1 MAPWSDLPSDLLGLV
16 IARLPFPADRAR
28 FRAVCRAWHSALR
41 RHVAAPPQ
49 LPWIVLPEGTFVT
62 VSDGGVHRMAFP
74 ESNTVCIG
82 STDGWLALHRT
93 DNDDD
98 DSVDGART
106 TKTRHTFLLHNP
118 FTGATVPLAELR
130 DILDDDFFE
139 EFRVCKP
146 RTSSPS
152 TSPTTKMASPPSPIN
167 VERII
172 RQPRSPDGVIDA
184 FRWSDD
190 EDDDGGDAQDDD
202 SDASTND
209 GDSVDD
215 EGGVDADDHDESLN
229 QEGDSDNDS
238 EIEPVGDDGI
248 DDVGHQWQYL
258 TGEDLIWKTTKYE
271 LEGDDYAV
279 NGSWHL
285 LESSGRLLMVRRECL
300 IAAFVK
306 QGDHTRS
313 VDVSEADM
321 DAGTWV
327 PVTGGG
333 LGGQAIFLSELF
345 NKSMPAPAYGEVEE
359 DTMYFV
365 DTPDVWD
372 LKSGTRRP
380 FTQGIG
386 FFDLDRTWVFPPELI
401 V

>member
-74 ESNTVCIG
+74 ESNNVCIG

-118 FTGATVPLAELR
+118 FTGATVPLAELG

-139 EFRVCKP
+139 EFRVCK
-146 RTSSPS
+146 
-152 TSPTTKMASPPSPIN
+152 
-167 VERII
+167 VII
-172 RQPRSPDGVIDA
+172 RSRP
-184 FRWSDD
+184 
-190 EDDDGGDAQDDD
+190 DDG
-202 SDASTND
+202 
-209 GDSVDD
+209 
-215 EGGVDADDHDESLN
+215 DADDHDESLN

-333 LGGQAIFLSELF
+333 LGGQAIFLTELF

-372 LKSGTRRP
+372 LKSGTRRL